1 VDFCV
6 SAALAMQLAFVNMSP
21 HLHFLA
27 PQVEVYNECKKTEL
41 VSKMSRGI
49 KTNNLYWEQPPD
61 ILICSS
67 SNIKTDRVRKA
78 TRYWSNLG
86 YSFGIVQ
93 RASPSNFRCVNGDPL
108 TNQIIVDIPS
118 QQFSFGEHL
127 GTTRTWWRTDTGQ
140 IIKAKIEILG
150 GWENTERI
158 LEHELGHAIG
168 WKDNTIT
175 GHIMNRSWSHGGM
188 SSRGMRNKR

>member
-6 SAALAMQLAFVNMSP
+6 SVALAIQLTFVNANP
-21 HLHFLA
+21 YLHFLA
-27 PQVEVYNECKKTEL
+27 PRVEVYKECKTPEL

-49 KTNNLYWEQPPD
+49 KTNNLYWSTPPD

-86 YSFGIVQ
+86 YDFGIIR
-93 RASPSNFRCVNGDPL
+93 RAPPSNFTCASGEPFM
-108 TNQIIVDIPS
+108 NQIIIDIPS

-158 LEHELGHAIG
+158 IEHELGHAIG
-168 WKDNTIT
+168 WKDNNIT
-175 GHIMNRSWSHGGM
+175 GHIMNKSWSRGGV
-188 SSRGMRNKR
+188 SGRGMRNKK